1 MHSRRLPAK
10 RVEHRDVLHECGM
23 RSGGEE
29 EDSAFRIPHS
39 ELPQAIF
46 LMGPTASGKTD
57 LAMALADHLPVELI
71 SVDSAQVY
79 RGLDIGAAKPSA
91 EELARHPHRL
101 IDICDPSE
109 AYSAGR
115 FREDALAAMAEIT
128 VAGKIPLLVGGTM
141 LYFRALLHGMAELPT
156 ADSAVRAEIEAR
168 AAKEGWPAL
177 HRELAQVDPE
187 LAAELHPNH
196 SVRIERGLEVYRLTG
211 KPLSQLRREQHRDS
225 VAGHYQL
232 RQLALLPRDRALLHE
247 RIARRFRR
255 MLKKGLM
262 EEVAALRDRGDLHP
276 DLPAIRA
283 VGYRQVWQYLEGEIG
298 YDEMVEAGIAATRQ
312 LAKRQLT
319 WLRRWPDVAGVYA
332 QEPDGR
338 VRKNDEIL
346 AEALKFLT

>member
-1 MHSRRLPAK
+1 MNDPK
-10 RVEHRDVLHECGM
+10 
-23 RSGGEE
+23 GG
-29 EDSAFRIPHS
+29 DRPR
-39 ELPQAIF
+39 AIF

-71 SVDSAQVY
+71 SVDSALVY
-79 RGLDIGAAKPSA
+79 RGLDIGSAKPSPA
-91 EELARHPHRL
+91 ELARYPHRL

-115 FREDALAAMAEIT
+115 FRADALRAMGEIAS
-128 VAGKIPLLVGGTM
+128 AGRIPLLVGGTM
-141 LYFRALLHGMAELPT
+141 LYFRALVEGMAQLPE
-156 ADSAVRAEIEAR
+156 ADPAIRAEIEAR
-168 AAKEGWPAL
+168 AEREGWPAL

-211 KPLSQLRREQHRDS
+211 RPLSQLRREQVRDS
-225 VAGHYQL
+225 VLEHYDV

-247 RIARRFRR
+247 RIALRFRR
-255 MLKKGLM
+255 ML
-262 EEVAALRDRGDLHP
+262 EEGFVDEVRSLRARGDLHP

-283 VGYRQVWQYLEGEIG
+283 VGYRQVWRYLEGELNW
-298 YDEMVEAGIAATRQ
+298 DEMVAAGIAATRQ

-319 WLRRWPDVAGVYA
+319 WLRRWPDLAGIYA
-332 QEPDGR
+332 QSDDGR

-346 AEALKFLT
+346 AEALKFLA